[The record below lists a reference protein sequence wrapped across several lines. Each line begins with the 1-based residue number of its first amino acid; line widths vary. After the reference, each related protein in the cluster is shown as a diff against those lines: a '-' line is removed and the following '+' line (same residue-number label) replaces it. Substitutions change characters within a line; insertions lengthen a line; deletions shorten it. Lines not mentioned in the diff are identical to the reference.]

1 MNWTEIVIAVLT
13 TVAVPLLT
21 AVGAYVIT
29 WFKTKIEGTKFAD
42 AMWKFEDLIEEGV
55 RKTYQTYVMKLKEEG
70 NFTPEAQKKALED
83 TVKNVLK
90 LIPAKSLD
98 LLKKFY
104 PDIQAWL
111 TIKIEAMIDKLRNDN

>member
-1 MNWTEIVIAVLT
+1 MNWTEIVIALLT
-13 TVAVPLLT
+13 TVAIPLLT

-29 WFKTKIEGTKFAD
+29 WFKTKIEGTKFA
-42 AMWKFEDLIEEGV
+42 AALAKFDDLIEEGV

-70 NFTPEAQKKALED
+70 NFTPEAQKKALKD
-83 TVKNVLK
+83 TVESVLK

-111 TIKIEAMIDKLRNDN
+111 ITKIEAMIDKLRNEN